1 MARLS
6 PKSAVAAVFVA
17 AMFINII
24 DATVVNV
31 ALPTIAADFGGPVE
45 LTATVNIGFLVAVA
59 VAIPAA
65 SRLGDRF
72 GAREV
77 FLLALGVLTPASAA
91 CGRPQAVQ
99 QPV

>member
-1 MARLS
+1 MTA
-6 PKSAVAAVFVA
+6 KGAVALVFVV

-31 ALPTIAADFGGPVE
+31 ALPTIAADLGVPVE

-59 VAIPAA
+59 VAIPVAGW
-65 SRLGDRF
+65 LGDRF

-77 FLLALGVLTPASAA
+77 FVCRGRALHRWRRWPAAS
-91 CGRPQAVQ
+91 PQLGDRSW
-99 QPV
+99 